1 MTHSLERSGISTM
14 TKIDVA
20 FLQLISIASH
30 FLQLHLKMLNIT
42 HVSLSVFSAFLIK
55 VEVKLSLF
63 GVVCFKYHTRLVIN
77 ISSIFEALFSNGNIK
92 GYLKAQGIYDREKT
106 TVMT

>member
-20 FLQLISIASH
+20 FLRLISVASH
-30 FLQLHLKMLNIT
+30 FLQLHLKMLNTT

-55 VEVKLSLF
+55 VEVEVKLSLF

-92 GYLKAQGIYDREKT
+92 G
-106 TVMT
+106 